1 MVVLHGAEAGHRSYF
16 LYVHLAEMLARNG
29 IAVLRYDRR
38 HSSHGGDVPLRTQ
51 AADALAST
59 ARLQDVISAP
69 VGLWGYSQ
77 GAWAATMA
85 AASGSDMVAFLI
97 CVSFC
102 GVSPAEQMRVGCA
115 QQLRKHGFDEHQVED
130 LVGTRLAVERFLRSG
145 RGRESVQAILDRAA
159 GQPWF
164 AHAYLP
170 VVLPS
175 APGAWRDMDYDPQPA
190 LDRLSCPVL
199 AFYGESDEWIPIEE
213 SVMAWNRAKADGNL
227 RDLTVVRLSG
237 ADHLPTLGGSDDPN
251 AITTEYSLTLTQ
263 WVTATAERRA
273 G

>member
-1 MVVLHGAEAGHRSYF
+1 MVLHGAEAGHRSYF
-16 LYVHLAEMLARNG
+16 LYVHLAELLASSD

-38 HSSHGGDVPLRTQ
+38 SSSHGDDVRLRTQ
-51 AADALAST
+51 ADDALAAT
-59 ARLQDVISAP
+59 TRLHDVIGAP

-77 GAWAATMA
+77 GAWAASLA
-85 AASGSDMVAFLI
+85 AARRSDMVAFLI

-115 QQLRKHGFDEHQVED
+115 EQLRKHGFDEHQVED

-145 RGRESVQAILDRAA
+145 RERESAQAMLDRAA

-164 AHAYLP
+164 ALAYLP
-170 VVLPS
+170 AELPS
-175 APGAWRDMDYDPQPA
+175 TPGAWRDMDYDPQPA

-199 AFYGESDEWIPIEE
+199 AFYGESDEWIPIDE
-213 SVMAWNRAKADGNL
+213 SVMAWNRAKAGDNL
-227 RDLTVVRLSG
+227 RDLTIVRLPG

-263 WVTATAERRA
+263 WVTATSERLAR
-273 G
+273 